1 MANTK
6 EILPNADY
14 KVKTVGP
21 SREWSFDGNNGKV
34 EMTTD
39 SIQFEGHENMW
50 VDVNRARTSD
60 APKEGDT
67 LTGSIEQDE
76 AGKYPPKF
84 KKERK
89 GGGGWG
95 GGGGRGA
102 SAGAIWS
109 SAVETAVQVVNA
121 YIEISGKKPKSI
133 DEYLARVEQTAPKV
147 NAIVDR
153 LKDANKSSDSDDSS
167 KPATES
173 GESESSGSGAKKADV
188 VVEDIDDEELGSW

>member
-1 MANTK
+1 MANNK
-6 EILPNADY
+6 EILPKGDY

-21 SREWSFDGNNGKV
+21 SREWDFTGNDGKV

-39 SIQFEGHENMW
+39 SVQFEGHEQFW

-67 LTGSIEQDE
+67 LTGTIEQDE

-89 GGGGWG
+89 GGGF
-95 GGGGRGA
+95 GGGRGA

-109 SAVETAVQVVNA
+109 SAVDIAVNVVDS
-121 YIEISGKKPKSI
+121 YVRISGKKPKDI
-133 DEYLARVEQTAPKV
+133 DEYLARVEQVAPKI
-147 NAIVDR
+147 NEMVDR
-153 LKDANKSSDSDDSS
+153 LAGKAKSDSDS

-173 GESESSGSGAKKADV
+173 GESAAKPAAKPAEKKADV
-188 VVEDIDDEELGSW
+188 VVEDINDEELGDW